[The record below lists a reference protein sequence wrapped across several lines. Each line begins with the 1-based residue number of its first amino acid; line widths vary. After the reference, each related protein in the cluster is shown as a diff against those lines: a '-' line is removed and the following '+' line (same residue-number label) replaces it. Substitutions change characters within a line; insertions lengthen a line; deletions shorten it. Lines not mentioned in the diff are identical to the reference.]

1 MTRSRTAALALVPFL
16 AIAALAGCSSDS
28 SSDSSSASTCSDLQD
43 LATEVRG
50 LTDVN
55 LVSEGTSG
63 ITDQIDAI
71 EAAWTQVESSSDDQ
85 FSGQLDALKSAL
97 EGLGDT
103 LSGASGSGQPLS
115 EIIGQVETDVTAIS
129 TAFTDLRT
137 SAEQELSDCDL
148 SASSGS

>member
-1 MTRSRTAALALVPFL
+1 MTRSRTAAFALVPFL
-16 AIAALAGCSSDS
+16 ALAALAGCSSDS

-55 LVSEGTSG
+55 LISEGTSG
-63 ITDQIDAI
+63 ITSQIDAI
-71 EAAWTQVESSSDDQ
+71 EAAWTQVESSSDEQ

-97 EGLGDT
+97 DDLGDT

-129 TAFTDLRT
+129 TAFTDLTT